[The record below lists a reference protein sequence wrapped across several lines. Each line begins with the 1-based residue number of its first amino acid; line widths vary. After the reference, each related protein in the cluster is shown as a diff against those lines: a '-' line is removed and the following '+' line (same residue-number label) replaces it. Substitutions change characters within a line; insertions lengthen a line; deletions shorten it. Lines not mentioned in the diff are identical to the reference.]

1 MSESF
6 ATLWT
11 VARQAPLSTGFPRC
25 EYWSGLHEFGFG
37 HVVVLK
43 CPFPPHLVLCAEHGT
58 DGWLAELASLKKS
71 SVLSPEKPFHR
82 HLQDLCF
89 RCG

>member
-1 MSESF
+1 MSDSF
-6 ATLWT
+6 ATPWT
-11 VARQAPLSTGFPRC
+11 IALQAPPSMGFPRH
-25 EYWSGLHEFGFG
+25 EYWSGLHELGFG

-43 CPFPPHLVLCAEHGT
+43 CSFPPHLVLCAEHGT
-58 DGWLAELASLKKS
+58 DGRLAELASLKNS